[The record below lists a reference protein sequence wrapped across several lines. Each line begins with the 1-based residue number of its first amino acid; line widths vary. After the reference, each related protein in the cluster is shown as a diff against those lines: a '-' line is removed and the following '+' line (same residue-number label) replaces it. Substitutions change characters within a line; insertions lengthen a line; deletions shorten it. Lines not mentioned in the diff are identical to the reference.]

1 MSPLGEFT
9 RQVAGGLA
17 DSGYPPEFI
26 DGPASADRADAEL
39 AAAGGDVDRAAPMS
53 GPVRGLEFRF
63 KMTEAALEAPTETVE
78 DVIYPAV
85 PGGYKTLVTLLHE

>member
-17 DSGYPPEFI
+17 DWGYPPEFI
-26 DGPASADRADAEL
+26 DEL

-53 GPVRGLEFRF
+53 GPVRRLEFRF

-85 PGGYKTLVTLLHE
+85 PGGYKTSA

>member
-9 RQVAGGLA
+9 RQVAGGHA
-17 DSGYPPEFI
+17 DSGYPPVFI
-26 DGPASADRADAEL
+26 DGPASGDRADAEL
-39 AAAGGDVDRAAPMS
+39 ATAGGDVDWAAL
-53 GPVRGLEFRF
+53 VRGLAFRF

-85 PGGYKTLVTLLHE
+85 PGGYKTSVTLLHE